1 MTKIKLYSF
10 KLLSVFLALFLIAG
24 TDVRAEDTPVNYEN
38 GGPAEIISGD
48 VQNSNL
54 SFKEA
59 DFPAPNSNETKSY
72 KDLNGTDVDLK
83 SLGDKLVQADATYYV
98 KMAKDENG
106 NFIVPTADN
115 FKFGQE
121 VVKNA
126 LASGIYNDTA
136 FDYLRQSMEAIMQPN
151 GDPKI
156 TPNME
161 TGLAAV
167 QISQIGNREAMQAIS
182 TTKSMVEFVIDGL
195 KNNMSREDIVKGAY
209 ELYGMKD
216 NHPDS
221 EKVLELIN
229 KVIDDPEVR
238 ERMYE
243 DFKDLKV
250 LEMLMQYEPPKL
262 KVFKNP
268 PKPGQGACDKW
279 NALPQPGTVTCDDG
293 SDKGVRSKC
302 IVGIDKEYMSSYTTT
317 TPDDSDPP
325 TRAHTPFCDNQLPG
339 YLGFSEIMNPFG
351 NRVYDNKTLL
361 NNGTSKY
368 LKYKYQDK
376 FNENPW
382 KSSWRGEQRK
392 WNPFKDGNKLSGI
405 PYYVSGWTGKFDGW
419 YDQDYKIDPESK
431 KAIPLKNK
439 AEANNNTIAQ
449 RYGQNGNKFKVF
461 LNAPNKPM
469 EVTALNLDTN
479 TWDKA
484 KTGNAFC
491 SEQYELKTV
500 PRYNILNWDRYRL
513 YDWHHTVTASWTFQC
528 VNTDRCKE
536 WAERCVR
543 YGKREC
549 TWWDSKTH
557 KCIDWDYPCV
567 ETKKY
572 CAAYYT
578 KLQKVDL
585 GGVNVKYPKGSTT
598 EGPTPAGSIP
608 PVYKQRRK
616 YQYRTGALV
625 EYHAMTR
632 PYGKT
637 TMIPVPNSKD
647 TSKMKSGYGFGYTS
661 GVQMI
666 TDYDRAPST
675 YKLNPV
681 IIRPNKATNLNIRT
695 NNYKSSYG
703 LFDSNVRYNK
713 AKNAPERSSSID
725 KTFIEETL
733 RGGLTKTTFK
743 PSAIS
748 NVEKVDGK
756 AKDFK
761 DVESMPVKSSMVRK
775 TAVKWGD
782 MTSTFKISS
791 NPGKYYH
798 AYWKTKGEPNLIP
811 AYKPGPLHYVYLDYP
826 SGSDYTVASLDTI
839 NLNGKGFFATG
850 MNTGSI
856 KIVGN
861 MWEDSFSR
869 PNFKK

>member
-1 MTKIKLYSF
+1 MEGELKMKLKVNMI

-24 TDVRAEDTPVNYEN
+24 TIVHANDTPTIDNTGSTGTTVGGEPQIRTHPISRENVPPKVGDTNHVPNRNGSSLDITNKGNDNVRVDALIPITPGVGENGQPITPSINDVKFGTEVTAENTQIYNTNLLNFVQNAQQALMKCVEKSLVNINGQWYIKAGFEGNMKDAAKISKTLEMAQYLKDNLNPGADLKTIVEQALEAAGLTSEHPEYQQNYEFLMAAAEN
-38 GGPAEIISGD
+38 PAELERI
-48 VQNSNL
+48 L
-54 SFKEA
+54 E
-59 DFPAPNSNETKSY
+59 
-72 KDLNGTDVDLK
+72 
-83 SLGDKLVQADATYYV
+83 
-98 KMAKDENG
+98 
-106 NFIVPTADN
+106 
-115 FKFGQE
+115 KFGNLDIL
-121 VVKNA
+121 V
-126 LASGIYNDTA
+126 
-136 FDYLRQSMEAIMQPN
+136 IMAEY
-151 GDPKI
+151 I
-156 TPNME
+156 
-161 TGLAAV
+161 
-167 QISQIGNREAMQAIS
+167 
-182 TTKSMVEFVIDGL
+182 
-195 KNNMSREDIVKGAY
+195 
-209 ELYGMKD
+209 
-216 NHPDS
+216 
-221 EKVLELIN
+221 
-229 KVIDDPEVR
+229 
-238 ERMYE
+238 
-243 DFKDLKV
+243 
-250 LEMLMQYEPPKL
+250 PPKQ
-262 KVFKNP
+262 VVHNNP
-268 PKPGQGACDKW
+268 TPKDGGASAKW
-279 NALPQPGTVTCDDG
+279 NALPQPGSVTCDRG
-293 SDKGVRSKC
+293 SGTGFRSKC
-302 IVGIDKEYMSSYTTT
+302 IVGTDEQFMSSYTTT

-325 TRAHTPFCDNQLPG
+325 TRANTPFCDDQLPG
-339 YLGFSEIMNPFG
+339 YLQFSEIMNPFG

-368 LKYKYQDK
+368 LQYKYQDK

-382 KSSWRGEQRK
+382 KSSWRGEKRN

-405 PYYVSGWTGKFDGW
+405 PYKVAWTEKFDGW
-419 YDQDYKIDPESK
+419 YDQEYTINPEAK
-431 KAIPLKNK
+431 KSFPIRDK
-439 AEANNNTIAQ
+439 AEANNNRIAQ
-449 RYGQNGNKFKVF
+449 KYGQSGNNFKVF

-484 KTGNAFC
+484 KTGNAFG
-491 SEQYELKTV
+491 SEQYELKIV
-500 PRYNILNWDRYRL
+500 PRYNILQWDRYRL
-513 YDWHHTVTASWTFQC
+513 FDWHHTVMPSWEFRC
-528 VNTDRCKE
+528 VETKECKE

-543 YGKREC
+543 YGRREC
-549 TWWDSKTH
+549 VYWNEKTH
-557 KCIDWDYPCV
+557 RCMGWDYPCLQY
-567 ETKKY
+567 EEY
-572 CAAYYT
+572 CAAYIT
-578 KLQKVDL
+578 EAKKFDL
-585 GGVNVKYPKGSTT
+585 GGVNVKYPKGMT
-598 EGPTPAGSIP
+598 EKGPTPAGSIP

-675 YKLNPV
+675 YKFNPV

-703 LFDSNVRYNK
+703 LFDSNVRYDK

-756 AKDFK
+756 AKDFT
-761 DVESMPVKSSMVRK
+761 DVEAMPVKSSMVRK
-775 TAVKWGD
+775 TAVKWGE

-791 NPGKYYH
+791 NPAKYYH

>member
-1 MTKIKLYSF
+1 MKLKLNII

-24 TDVRAEDTPVNYEN
+24 TVVHADDTPTIDNTGSTETTVGGETQIRTIPIKQGDVPKNPGESKEYNNLNGSNLIVTNNGNGNVRADALIPITPAIGEN
-38 GGPAEIISGD
+38 GQPIIPSVNDLKFGTEVTAENTKIYNPNLLNFVKEAQNALMHCVEKSLINMNGQWFIKAGFEGNMKDAAKISKTFEMAKFVEKGLGKMDNKTLVEKALKAAGLTPEHPDYQKNYNILMAAAENPAELDRILNEFG
-48 VQNSNL
+48 NL
-54 SFKEA
+54 
-59 DFPAPNSNETKSY
+59 DI
-72 KDLNGTDVDLK
+72 
-83 SLGDKLVQADATYYV
+83 LVIMAQYV
-98 KMAKDENG
+98 
-106 NFIVPTADN
+106 
-115 FKFGQE
+115 
-121 VVKNA
+121 
-126 LASGIYNDTA
+126 
-136 FDYLRQSMEAIMQPN
+136 
-151 GDPKI
+151 
-156 TPNME
+156 
-161 TGLAAV
+161 
-167 QISQIGNREAMQAIS
+167 
-182 TTKSMVEFVIDGL
+182 
-195 KNNMSREDIVKGAY
+195 
-209 ELYGMKD
+209 
-216 NHPDS
+216 
-221 EKVLELIN
+221 
-229 KVIDDPEVR
+229 
-238 ERMYE
+238 
-243 DFKDLKV
+243 
-250 LEMLMQYEPPKL
+250 PPKQ
-262 KVFKNP
+262 VVHDNP
-268 PKPGQGACDKW
+268 TPSDGGACAEW

-293 SDKGVRSKC
+293 SDTGFRSKC
-302 IVGIDKEYMSSYTTT
+302 IVGTDEQFMSSYTTT

-325 TRAHTPFCDNQLPG
+325 TRAYTPFCDDQLPG
-339 YLGFSEIMNPFG
+339 FLSFSEIMNPFG

-368 LKYKYQDK
+368 LQYGYQDK

-382 KSSWRGEQRK
+382 KSSWRGEKRN

-405 PYYVSGWTGKFDGW
+405 PYKVAWTEKFDGW
-419 YDQDYKIDPESK
+419 YDKEYTINPEAK
-431 KAIPLKNK
+431 KSFPIRDK

-449 RYGQNGNKFKVF
+449 KYGQSGNKFKVF

-484 KTGNAFC
+484 KTGNAYC
-491 SEQYELKTV
+491 SGQYELKIV
-500 PRYNILNWDRYRL
+500 PRYNILKWDRYRL
-513 YDWHHTVTASWTFQC
+513 FDWHHTVMPSWTFKC
-528 VNTDRCKE
+528 VKTDECKE
-536 WAERCVR
+536 WAERCIE
-543 YGKREC
+543 YGELEC
-549 TWWDSKTH
+549 ARWNVKTKQCIKWSKECLQT
-557 KCIDWDYPCV
+557 
-567 ETKKY
+567 ETY
-572 CAAYYT
+572 CKAYKT
-578 KLQKVDL
+578 KIQKVNL
-585 GGVNVKYPKGSTT
+585 GGVNVKYPKGMTT
-598 EGPTPAGSIP
+598 KGPSPAGSIP

-675 YKLNPV
+675 YKFNPV

-703 LFDSNVRYNK
+703 LFDSNVRYDK

-756 AKDFK
+756 AKDFT
-761 DVESMPVKSSMVRK
+761 DVESMPVKSSLVRK
-775 TAVKWGD
+775 TAVKWGE

-791 NPGKYYH
+791 NPSKYYH